1 MMNENFVIHGY
12 LNSPEKV
19 IQLEQFIEDKLII
32 PHIGTVISEIREYKL
47 LYADFVYGNNKDK
60 EMINF
65 VNELV
70 EDHDKYPLLHFFN
83 ITNIHSIDI
92 IDDFHRRL
100 QFLPDYKK
108 TYPLTTFLLER
119 LSDYENI
126 AYLYPIIRFMNYLMQ
141 QFDHRISRNIAKTKT
156 IADCLN
162 DNSDLETIY
171 KQFLDVWFKISL
183 KGKNI
188 LQHFPSKPNFENK
201 TTISMFLL
209 SKFNENEN
217 MIPTDCLHTLANL
230 QNDIVHYFHS
240 NVINCRTIPIQSIQ
254 QKQLFDFGPNKMRK
268 LLVEKCM
275 MINYEYGM
283 SQEIVYD
290 YDEIEWILRNEI
302 SCLPLIDVKNMRYF
316 NYQFELYDEN
326 VSLINDIRKRFEQKL
341 FDDKER
347 AEIQRVLCSFD
358 NHSILQLSGLLECA
372 LAYLRTAISTTM
384 TIEKFIREY
393 IHPKGSTD
401 NQIFRKKPFSSIQLQ
416 FIVDL
421 NELIEECVFDQILR
435 NNIRNEF
442 REQSFP
448 NNQRT
453 SIIKEFIDMI
463 LHDQTLADCLKDL
476 NCWINMF
483 KRLLM
488 RLLSSRM
495 NINFESPLHDY
506 VRRSD
511 MWKGNIT
518 EENIRTIEIRRD
530 IRLKHAFIILKGLEA
545 ELNEKTSTE
554 KDESRMSVEPE
565 QQTRRPTIQRPNSV
579 LRLKNPFRKLKDS
592 KKKSSFRS

>member
-32 PHIGTVISEIREYKL
+32 PHLGAVISEIREYKL

-60 EMINF
+60 EIINF
-65 VNELV
+65 INELV

-100 QFLPDYKK
+100 QVLPDYKK

-141 QFDHRISRNIAKTKT
+141 QFDHRISRNIAKTRT
-156 IADCLN
+156 IADCLK

-188 LQHFPSKPNFENK
+188 LQHFPSKPNFENR

-230 QNDIVHYFHS
+230 QNDIVHYIHS
-240 NVINCRTIPIQSIQ
+240 DVINFRAIPIQSIQ
-254 QKQLFDFGPNKMRK
+254 QKQLFDFGTNKMRK

-283 SQEIVYD
+283 SQEMIYD

-341 FDDKER
+341 FDDNER
-347 AEIQRVLCSFD
+347 AEIKRVLCSFD

-393 IHPKGSTD
+393 IHSKGSTD

-448 NNQRT
+448 IGQQTEITNRL
-453 SIIKEFIDMI
+453 IDII

-476 NCWINMF
+476 NCWISMF

-518 EENIRTIEIRRD
+518 EENIRTVEIRRD
-530 IRLKHAFIILKGLEA
+530 IRLKHAFIILKRLEA
-545 ELNEKTSTE
+545 ELNEKPFTE
-554 KDESRMSVEPE
+554 SPVSVEPE
-565 QQTRRPTIQRPNSV
+565 QPTKRPSFQRNNSI
-579 LRLKNPFRKLKDS
+579 LRLKNPFPKLKDS
-592 KKKSSFRS
+592 KKKSNFRS